1 MNRILKSLVFLLLI
15 FSMLI
20 SGSVMAKDNKNS
32 KSVKKPA
39 GQPQTYKLNIN
50 NISTFIYANGETDID
65 GSNPG
70 MEWPKGSNKHPV
82 YQSGFLWGAD
92 VNGQIRV
99 GGTTFNS
106 GLLPGAILPNGTAED
121 PEASDVRMWRVRPD
135 WETGGMSTEIREG
148 EGSESEIRAQYQK
161 DWNEWP
167 ASKGAPYE
175 DVDGNGSYDP
185 TVDIPGV
192 PGASQTIWF
201 VTNDLNN
208 DVAQSF
214 YGSPSMGV
222 EVQITIWAYASVGPL
237 GNMDFRKYKM
247 INKSSDT
254 FTNMYVSAWSD
265 ADIGDGTDDFAGVDT
280 VLSLG
285 FVYNGNA
292 EDGTYLA
299 NPPATGFD
307 FFQGPMVEGT
317 ASDTAMFGGEKRP
330 GMKNMPATAF
340 YYFINGD
347 ETYGDPDLG
356 EYQTGTLEFYN
367 LMQGKIG
374 KTGQYFPIPDALGG
388 GTTAF
393 PLSGD
398 PVAQTG
404 YLDGIYFNPND
415 RRYGLASG
423 PFTMAPADTQEIV
436 LAQIVAGGAGYDNIQ
451 AVQLLKTYDQIAQD
465 AYNSNFVLPS
475 PPPAPIVKAI
485 NLDKEIVLTW
495 ADPAAAAKTEGHD
508 LKGYKFE
515 GYNIY
520 QLPSASATISE
531 ATRVATYD
539 LDNGI
544 TIIKQKEVDSQT
556 GETIEQIAQYGGDT
570 GIKRFIDL
578 KRDYINNKVLIN
590 GTKYYFA
597 VTAYAY
603 NEDPLAVPSTLEN
616 PVVAITVVPQ
626 EPLPGDRYSGTT
638 SDTLDVQRVGGMSD
652 GEIIPLVI
660 DPSST
665 TGHTYQLTF
674 SDAVD
679 EEGNPLS
686 YWSVFDQTAN
696 KKVIID
702 QTNQS
707 GDFNYPIVDGM
718 MVKVIGPAV
727 AVRSYS
733 FSPKDDRW
741 FTGVGSTLE
750 AMGGGL
756 GAGFNFYH
764 NVIPGA
770 DYKKV
775 EVRFRTNADGQKAY
789 RYLRPSNT
797 YVDYTPQHF
806 TVWDVTSQPAKQ
818 LAAVFVEVDGLAAA
832 NGLWQPTEDYKD
844 REYLFILDSP
854 YTEEPQTDITSI
866 LSNSPDL
873 PVMFAWWPL
882 IRSGYTFNPQDG
894 QVLTITPYFV
904 NTPNDVFTFT
914 APAVTND
921 DASLTKADVDRIK
934 AFPNPYYGVNPQELN
949 KYERFITFSHMP
961 PKAKI
966 RIYNLA
972 GQLVR
977 VMDKDDNDQ
986 YYRWDLANDK
996 GLPVASGIFIVYIDM
1011 PEIGATKI
1019 LKVAII
1025 QEQQILD
1032 RF

>member
-1 MNRILKSLVFLLLI
+1 
-15 FSMLI
+15 MLI

-50 NISTFIYANGETDID
+50 NISTYIYATAETDID

-99 GGTTFNS
+99 GGTTYNS
-106 GLLPGAILPNGTAED
+106 GLLPGAILPDGTAENPED
-121 PEASDVRMWRVRPD
+121 PDVRMWRVRPD

-148 EGSESEIRAQYQK
+148 EGSEAEIRAQYQK

-167 ASKGAPYE
+167 ASKGAPFE
-175 DVDGNGSYDP
+175 DIDSNGVYDP
-185 TVDIPGV
+185 SIDIPGV

-208 DVAQSF
+208 NQVISF

-222 EVQITIWAYASVGPL
+222 EVQITIWAYSSVGPL

-247 INKSSDT
+247 INKSNDT
-254 FTNMYVSAWSD
+254 FQNMYVSAWSD
-265 ADIGDGTDDFAGVDT
+265 ADIGDGTDDYAGVDT

-285 FVYNGNA
+285 YVYNGTA
-292 EDGTYLA
+292 HDGTYLD

-307 FFQGPMVEGT
+307 FFQGPIIEGT
-317 ASDTAMFGGEKRP
+317 ASDTAMFGGQKRP
-330 GMKNMPATAF
+330 GFKNLPATAF
-340 YYFINGD
+340 YYFINAD
-347 ETYGDPDLG
+347 QTYGDPDLG

-374 KTGQYFPIPDALGG
+374 KTGEYFPVPDALGG
-388 GTTAF
+388 GVTKF

-451 AVQLLKTYDQIAQD
+451 AVQLLKSYDAIAQD

-475 PPPAPIVKAI
+475 PPPAPIVKTI
-485 NLDKEIVLTW
+485 NLDKEVVLTW
-495 ADPAAAAKTEGHD
+495 SDPVSSAKTENHD

-520 QLPSASATISE
+520 QLPSASATMSE
-531 ATRVATYD
+531 AKRVATFD
-539 LDNGI
+539 IENDVK
-544 TIIKQKEVDSQT
+544 IIKQKEVDPET
-556 GETIEQIAQYGGDT
+556 GETVEQIAQYGSDS

-578 KRDYINNKVLIN
+578 KRDYLNNKVLIN
-590 GTKYYFA
+590 GTRYYFA
-597 VTAYAY
+597 VTSYAY
-603 NEDPLAVPSTLEN
+603 NPDPLAVPSTLEN
-616 PVVAITVVPQ
+616 PVVAITVTPQ
-626 EPLPGDRYSGTT
+626 EPLPGDRYAGST
-638 SDTLDVQRVGGMSD
+638 SDTLDVQRISGISN
-652 GEIIPLVI
+652 GEIIPMVI

-665 TGHTYQLTF
+665 TGHTYQLSFRDTI
-674 SDAVD
+674 DAAKHAVT
-679 EEGNPLS
+679 
-686 YWSVFDQTAN
+686 YWSVLDKTTN
-696 KKVIID
+696 KSVLTD

-707 GDFNYPIVDGM
+707 GDFNYPIVDGLM
-718 MVKVIGPAV
+718 IKVIGPEV
-727 AVRSYS
+727 AVKGYS
-733 FSPKDDRW
+733 FTPSADRW

-756 GAGFNFYH
+756 GVGANFWG
-764 NVIPGA
+764 NIIPGA

-775 EVRFRTNADGQKAY
+775 EVRFKTNADGQKAY
-789 RYLRPSNT
+789 RYLRGTTPN
-797 YVDYTPQHF
+797 YLYQDYTPQHF

-818 LAAVFVEVDGLAAA
+818 LAVAYIEQSGAAAA
-832 NGLWQPTEDYKD
+832 NSLWQPTEAYSD
-844 REYLFILDSP
+844 REYMFILDSP
-854 YTEEPQTDITSI
+854 YTEQAVTPFDTIKA
-866 LSNSPDL
+866 NNPAL

-882 IRSGYTFNPQDG
+882 LRDGYTFNPQDG
-894 QVLTITPYFV
+894 QVLTITPNFV

-914 APAVTND
+914 APVVTKDN
-921 DASLTKADVDRIK
+921 ASLTKEDVERIK

-949 KYERFITFSHMP
+949 KYERFVTFSHMP

-966 RIYNLA
+966 RVYNLA

-977 VMDKDDNDQ
+977 VMDKDDNSQ
-986 YYRWDLANDK
+986 FYRWDLANDK